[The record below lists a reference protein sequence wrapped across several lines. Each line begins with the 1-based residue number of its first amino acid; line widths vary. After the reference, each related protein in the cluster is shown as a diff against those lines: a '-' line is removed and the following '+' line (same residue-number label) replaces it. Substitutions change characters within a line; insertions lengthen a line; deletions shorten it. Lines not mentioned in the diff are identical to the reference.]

1 VLQHKALVIY
11 QSTATRQTLPKT
23 NRHLRAVMVG
33 HLRDEKDPLTLMA
46 AARLLPNDTAIL
58 IDHIGEPL
66 DAQLGAA
73 AQATALA
80 CPHYRWLKGQA
91 HAATLNRIQR
101 AHVLVH
107 TSRMEGGA
115 HVLMEAI
122 CSGTPVLAS
131 RMSGN
136 VGMLGANYAGYFEV
150 GDAAGLANLLRQ
162 CLPVHTSPLMK
173 TLQQQCALRA
183 PLFAPLNE
191 QRSLERLVEK
201 LGIH

>member
-1 VLQHKALVIY
+1 
-11 QSTATRQTLPKT
+11 
-23 NRHLRAVMVG
+23 
-33 HLRDEKDPLTLMA
+33 
-46 AARLLPNDTAIL
+46 
-58 IDHIGEPL
+58 
-66 DAQLGAA
+66 
-73 AQATALA
+73 
-80 CPHYRWLKGQA
+80 
-91 HAATLNRIQR
+91 
-101 AHVLVH
+101 
-107 TSRMEGGA
+107 MEGGA

-150 GDAAGLANLLRQ
+150 GDAAGLANLLQQ
-162 CLPVHTSPLMK
+162 CLPGHTSPASTTNTTLMK

-201 LGIH
+201 LGTH